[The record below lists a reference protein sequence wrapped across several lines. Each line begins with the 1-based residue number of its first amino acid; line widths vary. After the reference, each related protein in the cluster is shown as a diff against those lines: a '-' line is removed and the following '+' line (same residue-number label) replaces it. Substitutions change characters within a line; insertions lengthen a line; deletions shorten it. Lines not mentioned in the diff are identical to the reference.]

1 MSREHAAHIIAWVA
15 RWKAATPE
23 ERRAELDRLDGL
35 GFAEAR
41 ERASHMRH
49 GDFGATSAAEAPRAA
64 PAAEPEASIA
74 EAPPRTPLAE
84 PEASGAKFEASH
96 PPLVAY
102 TDGSGTIATKPCGAG
117 VVVYDGDEVVLEVS
131 RHLGNGTNNRAELC
145 GIGLALAVTDE
156 PAMRERPL
164 VIYSDSTYAI
174 GAISA
179 ARDPW
184 DGAANE
190 KLICYVRSLLAGRC
204 VTFVHVRGHSGV
216 EGNERADKL
225 AGLARLRVPVAKNHE
240 HEAMRRAG

>member
-1 MSREHAAHIIAWVA
+1 MSREHAAHIIAWVE
-15 RWKAATPE
+15 RWQDATPE

-49 GDFGATSAAEAPRAA
+49 GDFGATGATDAPSSA
-64 PAAEPEASIA
+64 PAAEPEASVV
-74 EAPPRTPLAE
+74 EAPARTPAVE
-84 PEASGAKFEASH
+84 PEASGANVEASL

-156 PAMRERPL
+156 PAMRVRTL
-164 VIYSDSTYAI
+164 VIRSDSTYAI

-179 ARDPW
+179 AREPW
-184 DGAANE
+184 DGAANA
-190 KLICYVRSLLAGRC
+190 KLIRYVRSLLVGRSA
-204 VTFVHVRGHSGV
+204 TFEHVRGHTGV
-216 EGNERADKL
+216 EGDERADKL
-225 AGLARLRVPVAKNHE
+225 AGLARLRVPVAKSDTN
-240 HEAMRRAG
+240 EAMRRAG